1 MMRNKKPCNYCH
13 YKRQIIGLLPII
25 TKTSDDISVK
35 EILEVV
41 LDEYNYSSF
50 AKLIQ
55 SRKRADTIIRN
66 VCMYLIQK
74 FTNLKNTEIAIM
86 FFVSPPNLTMNVKT
100 IKNIMQVD
108 RAFYNEVRNLE
119 EKIKNKVIVKKTI
132 SYTKE

>member
-1 MMRNKKPCNYCH
+1 
-13 YKRQIIGLLPII
+13 
-25 TKTSDDISVK
+25 
-35 EILEVV
+35 
-41 LDEYNYSSF
+41 
-50 AKLIQ
+50 
-55 SRKRADTIIRN
+55 
-66 VCMYLIQK
+66 MYLIQK